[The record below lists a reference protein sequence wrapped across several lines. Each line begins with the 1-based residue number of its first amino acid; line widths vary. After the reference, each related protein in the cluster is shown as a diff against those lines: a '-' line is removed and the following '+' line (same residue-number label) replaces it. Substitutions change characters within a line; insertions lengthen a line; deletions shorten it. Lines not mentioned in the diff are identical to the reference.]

1 MSTFFQNQPLKI
13 QLLLFIYPNCHIGY
27 KKKQENFE
35 GKNYNNYTDHQKV
48 YLINISIN
56 TLNK

>member
-35 GKNYNNYTDHQKV
+35 GKNYNNNTDHQRV
-48 YLINISIN
+48 YVINI
-56 TLNK
+56 